1 MIVTF
6 MGKTPKIA
14 SSAFIAETAYI
25 LGDVEIGE
33 GSSVWPGVVI
43 RGDVAKI
50 KIGNHVHIQD
60 NGVVHTEYGSAIG
73 NDIVIGHA
81 VVVHS
86 FVIGNNVM
94 IGNNATLLDNCEI
107 GSDTMIGAGS
117 VIAPSAKFPDRSLI
131 IGSPAKRREEISQR
145 HLEQIKYSLEYYTK
159 WVKIYK
165 EQGF

>member
-1 MIVTF
+1 MIVSF
-6 MGKTPKIA
+6 MGKSPKIA
-14 SSAFIAETAYI
+14 PSAFVSDTAYI

-33 GSSVWPGVVI
+33 GSSVWPGAII
-43 RGDVAKI
+43 RGDVAPI

-60 NGVVHTEYGSAIG
+60 NCVVHTECGSEIG
-73 NDIVIGHA
+73 NDVVIGHA

-86 FVIGNNVM
+86 RKIGSHVM

-107 GSDTMIGAGS
+107 GNDTMVGAGS
-117 VIAPSAKFPDRSLI
+117 IIPPGAKFADRSMV
-131 IGSPAKRREEISQR
+131 IGSPAKRKEEISAR
-145 HLEQIKYSLEYYTK
+145 HLEQIKYSLDYYVK